1 MIGRRKAI
9 TAAACATFMP
19 GTALS
24 CQISSPRPNPVFDRQ
39 AQEKRLR
46 LVESF
51 FEKIDRAR
59 SFEEIE
65 RSTASMRR
73 ASFRWPAPQ
82 PTQLLEAIPVGD
94 LVIARAR
101 GIEATPENECN
112 PFVTVH
118 AYYSFHFDQDQIAL
132 MNTISYGALWPAP
145 ELPEAIPLKRG

>member
-9 TAAACATFMP
+9 TAVACATFMP
-19 GTALS
+19 GTAMS
-24 CQISSPRPNPVFDRQ
+24 CQISSPRPDPVFDRQ

-46 LVESF
+46 LVERF
-51 FEKIDRAR
+51 FEKIGQAG

-65 RSTASMRR
+65 RSTESMRR

-82 PTQLLEAIPVGD
+82 PFQLLEATPVGD

-101 GIEATPENECN
+101 GIDATPENECN
-112 PFVTVH
+112 PLVTVH

-132 MNTISYGALWPAP
+132 MNMISYGALWPAQ
-145 ELPEAIPLKRG
+145 EIPEAIFLERD

>member
-9 TAAACATFMP
+9 TAVACATFMP
-19 GTALS
+19 GTAMS
-24 CQISSPRPNPVFDRQ
+24 CQISSPRPDPVFDRQ

-46 LVESF
+46 LVERF
-51 FEKIDRAR
+51 FEKIGQAG

-65 RSTASMRR
+65 RSTESMRR

-82 PTQLLEAIPVGD
+82 PFRLLEATPVGD

-132 MNTISYGALWPAP
+132 MNMISYGALWPAQ
-145 ELPEAIPLKRG
+145 EIPEAIFLERD

>member
-9 TAAACATFMP
+9 TAVACATFMP

-24 CQISSPRPNPVFDRQ
+24 CQITSPRPDPVFDRQ

-51 FEKIDRAR
+51 FEKIDRAG

-65 RSTASMRR
+65 RSTESMRR

-82 PTQLLEAIPVGD
+82 PTQLLEATPVGD
-94 LVIARAR
+94 LVIVRAR
-101 GIEATPENECN
+101 GIEVTPDDECN
-112 PFVTVH
+112 SFVTVH

-132 MNTISYGALWPAP
+132 MNTISFGALWPAS
-145 ELPEAIPLKRG
+145 ELPEAISLERG